1 MNLKTKRDNEK
12 ETVYF
17 LWTMSYQFLSQN
29 NYIYEDYEWMLQHL
43 DAICCSV
50 VWTTCRKYP
59 VQRNRISNCRH
70 WYNLNINTPLLHAIH
85 GSEMT
90 FWFPFYHSW
99 TMCSRKEKNNW
110 NLSLRALLSLFIL
123 LTPSS
128 VFHFIFYLLLNTYR
142 RNFNT
147 FVILVIHNS
156 FVFWK
161 KQPRKYSQEK
171 KAFLHILVSFSMSN
185 DSFCPKTFRREDIS
199 HSYIIR
205 HRHTFYCF
213 GRSFT
218 STFTSIPLHYNK
230 KIYCNI

>member
-1 MNLKTKRDNEK
+1 
-12 ETVYF
+12 
-17 LWTMSYQFLSQN
+17 
-29 NYIYEDYEWMLQHL
+29 MLQHL

-110 NLSLRALLSLFIL
+110 NLSLQALLSLFIL

-142 RNFNT
+142 RNFNSY
-147 FVILVIHNS
+147 VILVIHNS
-156 FVFWK
+156 FIFWK
-161 KQPRKYSQEK
+161 KKPQENILK
-171 KAFLHILVSFSMSN
+171 KRNIPSYFSFV
-185 DSFCPKTFRREDIS
+185 F
-199 HSYIIR
+199 HV
-205 HRHTFYCF
+205 
-213 GRSFT
+213 
-218 STFTSIPLHYNK
+218 
-230 KIYCNI
+230 

>member
-1 MNLKTKRDNEK
+1 MSLIQVLDLKTKRDNEK

-156 FVFWK
+156 FIFWK
-161 KQPRKYSQEK
+161 KKTQENILK
-171 KAFLHILVSFSMSN
+171 K
-185 DSFCPKTFRREDIS
+185 K
-199 HSYIIR
+199 
-205 HRHTFYCF
+205 
-213 GRSFT
+213 
-218 STFTSIPLHYNK
+218 SIPSYFSFVFHV
-230 KIYCNI
+230 

>member
-1 MNLKTKRDNEK
+1 
-12 ETVYF
+12 
-17 LWTMSYQFLSQN
+17 
-29 NYIYEDYEWMLQHL
+29 
-43 DAICCSV
+43 
-50 VWTTCRKYP
+50 
-59 VQRNRISNCRH
+59 
-70 WYNLNINTPLLHAIH
+70 
-85 GSEMT
+85 
-90 FWFPFYHSW
+90 
-99 TMCSRKEKNNW
+99 MCSRKEKNNW

-123 LTPSS
+123 LTPSY

-156 FVFWK
+156 FVFGK
-161 KQPRKYSQEK
+161 KNPRKYPQEK
-171 KAFLHILVSFSMSN
+171 KHSFIFKFRFPCLMIH
-185 DSFCPKTFRREDIS
+185 FCPKTFRREDIS

>member
-1 MNLKTKRDNEK
+1 MSLIQVLDLKTKRDNEK

-128 VFHFIFYLLLNTYR
+128 VFHFIFYLLLNTYKYICYTS
-142 RNFNT
+142 NSQFFYFLKKPQEN
-147 FVILVIHNS
+147 ILKKKSIPSYFS
-156 FVFWK
+156 FVF
-161 KQPRKYSQEK
+161 
-171 KAFLHILVSFSMSN
+171 HV
-185 DSFCPKTFRREDIS
+185 
-199 HSYIIR
+199 
-205 HRHTFYCF
+205 
-213 GRSFT
+213 
-218 STFTSIPLHYNK
+218 
-230 KIYCNI
+230 